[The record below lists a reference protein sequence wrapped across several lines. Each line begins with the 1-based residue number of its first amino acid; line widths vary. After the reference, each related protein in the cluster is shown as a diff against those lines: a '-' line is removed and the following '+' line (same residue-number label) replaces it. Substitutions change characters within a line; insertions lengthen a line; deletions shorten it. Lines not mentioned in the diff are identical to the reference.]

1 MQEGQSTQAIVGRF
15 APSPTGEL
23 HFGSLIAAVA
33 SYLQA
38 KTAGGHWLIRIEDID
53 PPREVPGSAERILE
67 DLQAFGL
74 QSDLPVLYQSQ
85 RMDAYRSAAAQLIER
100 GLAFNCGCSRAD
112 LPVSG
117 IYPGT
122 CRNGLAA
129 GKSARS
135 IRLITTEEPIRFFDH
150 IQGPQQ
156 ENLTETVGDFVIWR
170 ADGLPAYQLAAAA
183 DDAFQQVSEVT
194 RGADLLHS
202 TARQIHVLNS
212 LGLPAP
218 GYAHHPVVTAKDG
231 HKLSK
236 RRQSDPVCSLSREQA
251 LKKALHFL
259 GQPCPD
265 ELDLK
270 AVWDWALENWLLSR
284 VPRVQRLGLDYPGA

>member
-1 MQEGQSTQAIVGRF
+1 MQESQSTQAIVGRF

-23 HFGSLIAAVA
+23 HFGSLLAAVA

-53 PPREVPGSAERILE
+53 PPREVPGSAERILK
-67 DLQAFGL
+67 DLHAFGL

-85 RMDAYRSAAAQLIER
+85 RTAAYRSAAAQLIKR

-112 LPVSG
+112 LPASG
-117 IYPGT
+117 IYAGT

-129 GKSARS
+129 GKTARS
-135 IRLITTEEPIRFFDH
+135 IRLKTTEEPIRFLDH
-150 IQGPQQ
+150 IQGQQQ
-156 ENLTETVGDFVIWR
+156 ENLAETVGDFVIWR
-170 ADGLPAYQLAAAA
+170 ADGLPAYQLAAAV
-183 DDAFQQVSEVT
+183 DDAFQEVSEVT

-218 GYAHHPVVTAKDG
+218 EYAHHPVACGEDG
-231 HKLSK
+231 RKLSK
-236 RRQSDPVCSLSREQA
+236 RRQSDPVGALSRDQA

-259 GQPCPD
+259 GQPCPED
-265 ELDLK
+265 LGLK
-270 AVWDWALENWLLSR
+270 ASWNWALENWRLSR
-284 VPRVQRLGLDYPGA
+284 VPRVQQLGLDFSVT